1 MRGRFVSFVCFLTA
15 IVLPAFARAADHST
29 PNILLFLM
37 DDMGFGD
44 CRAYNPESKVAL
56 PRMEQLAAAGM
67 RFTNAHSP
75 SSVCAPSR
83 YGLMTGNYPW
93 RGRLPNGTWHFHQK
107 SQILPGQQPLGD
119 FLRMAGYETGFIG
132 KVHLGG
138 TAFSKTTGKP
148 IPFHYDYRDID
159 FSRKW
164 KDGPSDLGFDFSYSL
179 PQGIQGPPYI
189 AFRNG
194 LLDSDPAALKIWP
207 AGRHENS
214 EIPKEGFGT
223 SEWDSSLA
231 GEHLVR
237 AALGFLDHHFARAPA
252 DDRGKPFFLL
262 HCTESCHVP
271 HTPPAFLGGQPVS
284 GYAGDPH
291 LDMLHEADLQLGHL
305 LDRIEKAGE
314 LSNTLVILTSDN
326 GGLARGKPGDYRL
339 GHNSNAP
346 LKGSKATIWEGGH
359 RVPLIA
365 RWGDGTPAGST
376 IPPATTSAA
385 LVGLQDVF
393 ATLAE
398 IVGQQISEQA
408 ALDSQSFLPALLQK
422 PDQSCRKTL
431 LVQANDGDGWGQRLA
446 RAVYQG
452 PWKLVLTKDGQPQHL
467 FNLEDDLDETK
478 DLLSAPQNIPRV
490 HAMQT
495 EHERIASSRR
505 STPVKHLVKV
515 TPTRF
520 EKAATDRDGTIDADN
535 LFEPVRSYE
544 IAAKPMK
551 ATAVYKRLQNGWRVT
566 GKSPLTVPFAPAGGT
581 PWDLSGFHLAGLDVE
596 NQQPGVTTVLAKLN
610 NSKPL
615 GWGRHCVGQ
624 AIAVAGEPATVGFVF
639 PVTTPAYDGPA
650 VFNDQLGKPNGHR
663 HHWRQ
668 FFPEDVIGLTLE
680 IHSSTGTV
688 DLIVNDPFT
697 AWEATPQRER
707 DLQRL
712 PYLDRFGQVRAV
724 NWPGK
729 ATSEAA
735 LKKELRHELADAAKK
750 AKTVRASRYGGWLDG
765 PQVQATGRFR
775 TEKIEGRWWLVDPDG
790 HLFFSTGVCIAGT
803 DALTPITPQRL
814 QQNFFDW
821 LPDADDPHY
830 WLTPVKRGGKSYANF
845 PALNAA
851 AALGTNWQQTS
862 RDGIHNRMRCW
873 GMNTLGAWSDKKLQ
887 QDGQTPYTLLASIW
901 WQTGRKVPSP
911 FREDFVT
918 DLRKALARHA
928 WAKDDP
934 FCLGIFIGNE
944 FEWPDRFT
952 PMVLN
957 LPDADSTKQ
966 WVIKQLKQKYQNL
979 AALNAAWQTSL
990 PTWLAAVR
998 PGPKHQQ
1005 TAAAKDIEPL
1015 YHPYAREFFRK
1026 SKEAI
1031 EQVLPGTLFLG
1042 CRCHRGPNVLGR
1054 AAVGFA
1060 DVFSVNVYDS
1070 QVRSWQVPEDADIPV
1085 ISSEFHFGAVDR
1097 GVPSP
1102 GLSAVWDQNQRGLA
1116 YARYLAS
1123 ALAHPQFVGVH
1134 WFEWNDQ
1141 SAAGR
1146 RDRENHAVGFVD
1158 VTGRS
1163 SQPFVDIVSK
1173 VNTRKEQVRK
1183 AEPITIESSLVELL
1197 ATSTAHSPQTTAK
1210 KIHKPAESN
1219 ATPASDCKTRN
1230 PTSNATQRPPNLVV
1244 IMADDLGYA
1253 DVGFNGCP
1261 DIPTPNIDSVASG
1274 GVRFSSGYVAYPVC
1288 GPSRAAFITGR
1299 YGQRFGF
1306 ERNPLYKTDD
1316 PQMGLPRSETT
1327 IADSLSAVGYRCGI
1341 VGKWHLGAH
1350 ETLHPLARG
1359 FHDFFGHLG
1368 GGHRYFPEALTI
1380 RESTDAK
1387 DERQSYQTW
1396 ILQNHTPVQPRQYL
1410 TDEFSEAAVRFISDH
1425 ADQPFFLFLAY
1436 NAPHLPLEATE
1447 KYLQRFPQLTGKRK
1461 TYAAMVSAIDDGV
1474 GDVLAA
1480 LQMTD
1485 IDDDT
1490 LVFFL
1495 SDNGGP
1501 HLKNASR
1508 NTPLKGGKSD
1518 VWEGGYRVPFAARYP
1533 RAIPVGTTFDQPV
1546 SSLDIFATIAA
1557 LADAP
1562 LAADRPLDG
1571 VNLIPHIRG
1580 ETTAPPH
1587 DAIYVRKFDQ
1597 QRYAIRSGNDKLVIP
1612 TKTNRPQLFDLSAD
1626 IGEAKNLAWEK
1637 PDTVEQLQKRL
1648 ADWTSTLVEP
1658 AFLGLKMRKEAGKKK
1673 PAKPSTAR

>member
-1 MRGRFVSFVCFLTA
+1 MRTLVLSLTFFISLTA
-15 IVLPAFARAADHST
+15 ASADTLPSNQ

-37 DDMGFGD
+37 DDMGYGD
-44 CRAYNPESKVAL
+44 CRAYNPESKVGL
-56 PRMEQLAAAGM
+56 PRIEQLAAAGM

-75 SSVCAPSR
+75 SAVCAPSR
-83 YGLMTGNYPW
+83 YSLMTGNYPW

-119 FLRMAGYETGFIG
+119 FLQKAGYQTAFIG

-138 TAFSKTTGKP
+138 TVFSKTTGKP
-148 IPFHYDYRDID
+148 VPFNYDYRDID

-164 KDGPSDLGFDFSYSL
+164 KDGPADLGFNFSYSL

-194 LLDSDPAALKIWP
+194 LLDADPAGLKIWQ
-207 AGRHENS
+207 AGRHGNS
-214 EIPKEGFGT
+214 EIPAEGFGFT
-223 SEWDSSLA
+223 SWDSSLA

-237 AALGFLDHHFARAPA
+237 ESLGFLDRHFAQAQK
-252 DDRGKPFFLL
+252 DDGGKPFFLL

-271 HTPPAFLGGQPVS
+271 HTPPASLDGQPVKGS
-284 GYAGDPH
+284 AGDAH
-291 LDMLHEADLQLGHL
+291 LDMLHEANIQLGL
-305 LDRIEKAGE
+305 LIDRIESAGE
-314 LSNTLVILTSDN
+314 LSNTLIIFTSDN
-326 GGLARGKPGDYRL
+326 GGLARGKPGNHRH

-359 RVPLIA
+359 RVPLIT
-365 RWGDGTPAGST
+365 RWGDGTPAGSI
-376 IPPATTSAA
+376 IPPGTSSEV
-385 LVGLQDVF
+385 LVGLQDIF

-398 IVGQQISEQA
+398 ITGEQISEQA
-408 ALDSQSFLPALLQK
+408 ALDSQSFLPALLQE
-422 PDQSCRKTL
+422 PDLSCRETM
-431 LVQANDGDGWGQRLA
+431 LVQANDGDAQGQRLA

-467 FNLEDDLDETK
+467 FNLADDLDEK
-478 DLLSAPQNIPRV
+478 CDLVTDPQNASRV
-490 HAMQT
+490 QALQA
-495 EHERIASSRR
+495 EHVRIANSKR
-505 STPVKHLVKV
+505 STTVKKRV
-515 TPTRF
+515 
-520 EKAATDRDGTIDADN
+520 AATQTSFRKPSGVQPAPINAED
-535 LFEPVRSYE
+535 LFKPVRRYE
-544 IAAKPMK
+544 IVAKPMK
-551 ATAVYKRLQNGWRVT
+551 ATATYKRLRNGWRIT
-566 GKSPLTVPFAPAGGT
+566 GKSPLTVPFAPADGK
-581 PWDLSGFHLAGLDVE
+581 PWDISGFRLMGLEVE
-596 NQQPGVTTVLAKLN
+596 NQQPGVTTVLGKLN

-624 AIAVAGEPATVGFVF
+624 AVAVAGEQATVGFVF
-639 PVTTPAYDGPA
+639 PVTKPAYDGPA

-668 FFPEDVIGLTLE
+668 FFPEDVVGLMLE

-707 DLQRL
+707 DLQER
-712 PYLDRFGQVRAV
+712 PYLDHFGQVRAV

-729 ATSEAA
+729 ATTEAA
-735 LKKELRHELADAAKK
+735 LKKELRDELADAAEK
-750 AKTVRASRYGGWLDG
+750 AKTIRSSRYGGWLDG
-765 PQVQATGRFR
+765 PQLQATGRFR
-775 TEKIEGRWWLVDPDG
+775 TEKVDGRWWLVDPDG
-790 HLFFSTGVCIAGT
+790 RLFFSTGVCIAGT
-803 DALTPITPQRL
+803 EAFTPITWQRL
-814 QQNFFDW
+814 EQNFFAW
-821 LPDADDPHY
+821 LPESDDPHY
-830 WLTPVKRGGKSYANF
+830 WLTPVKRGGKSFANF

-851 AALGTNWQQTS
+851 AALGKNWQQTS
-862 RDGIHNRMRCW
+862 REGIHNRMRCW

-901 WQTGRKVPSP
+901 WQTGKKVPSP
-911 FREDFVT
+911 FRQDFVT
-918 DLRKALARHA
+918 DLCKAVAQHA

-934 FCLGIFIGNE
+934 FCLGVFIGNE

-952 PMVLN
+952 PMVLE
-957 LPDADSTKQ
+957 LPDDDSTKQ
-966 WVIKQLKQKYQNL
+966 WVIEQLKQKYKNL

-1005 TAAAKDIEPL
+1005 AAAAKDLEPL
-1015 YHPYAREFFRK
+1015 YLPYAREFFRK

-1070 QVRSWQVPEDADIPV
+1070 QVRSWQVPEDTDIPV

-1134 WFEWNDQ
+1134 WFEWIDQ

-1146 RDRENHAVGFVD
+1146 QDRENHAVGFVD

-1163 SQPFVDIVSK
+1163 YHPFVDIVSD
-1173 VNTRKEQVRK
+1173 VNGRNEQVR
-1183 AEPITIESSLVELL
+1183 ASAPTSIESALEKLI
-1197 ATSTAHSPQTTAK
+1197 APAGRTAK
-1210 KIHKPAESN
+1210 RPADTQTVAVAKQHN
-1219 ATPASDCKTRN
+1219 AKGTGPRK
-1230 PTSNATQRPPNLVV
+1230 PNLVV

-1253 DVGFNGCP
+1253 DVGFNGCT
-1261 DIPTPNIDSVASG
+1261 DIPTPHIDSIATG
-1274 GVRFSSGYVAYPVC
+1274 GVRFTSGYVAYPVC

-1327 IADSLSAVGYRCGI
+1327 IADSLYAVGYRCGV

-1350 ETLHPLARG
+1350 KTLHPLARG

-1380 RESTDAK
+1380 RESSDAK
-1387 DERQSYQTW
+1387 DEGQSYQTW

-1410 TDEFSEAAVRFISDH
+1410 TDEFSEAAVRFISEH

-1447 KYLQRFPQLTGKRK
+1447 QYLQRFPQLTGKRK
-1461 TYAAMVSAIDDGV
+1461 TYAAMVSAVDDGV

-1480 LQMTD
+1480 LRQAD

-1501 HLKNASR
+1501 HLKNASQ

-1533 RAIPVGTTFDQPV
+1533 RAIPAGTTFDQPV

-1557 LADAP
+1557 LTDAP

-1571 VNLIPHIRG
+1571 VNLIPHVRG
-1580 ETTAPPH
+1580 ETSTAPH
-1587 DAIYVRKFDQ
+1587 EAIFIRKFDQ
-1597 QRYAIRSGNDKLVIP
+1597 QRYAIRCGDHKLVIP
-1612 TKTNRPQLFDLSAD
+1612 AKTSRPQLFDLSAD

-1648 ADWTSTLVEP
+1648 NEWNSTLIEP
-1658 AFLGLKMRKEAGKKK
+1658 AFLGLKMKETSGKKK
-1673 PAKPSTAR
+1673 PAE

>member
-1 MRGRFVSFVCFLTA
+1 MSARFLSCVCFFTA
-15 IVLPAFARAADHST
+15 IVLPAFAVAADHST

-44 CRAYNPESKVAL
+44 CRAYNSESKVAL
-56 PRMEQLAAAGM
+56 PRIEQLAAAGM

-75 SSVCAPSR
+75 SAVCAPSR
-83 YGLMTGNYPW
+83 YSLMTGNYPW

-119 FLRMAGYETGFIG
+119 FLRMAGYQTGFIG
-132 KVHLGG
+132 KVHLSG
-138 TAFSKTTGKP
+138 TVFSKTTSKP

-189 AFRNG
+189 AFRDG
-194 LLDSDPAALKIWP
+194 LLDSEPAALKIWP
-207 AGRHENS
+207 AGRHRNS
-214 EIPKEGFGT
+214 EIPTEGFGT

-237 AALGFLDHHFARAPA
+237 EALGFLDRHFAQAHTG
-252 DDRGKPFFLL
+252 DSGKPFFLL

-271 HTPPAFLGGQPVS
+271 HTPPASLGGQPVS
-284 GYAGDPH
+284 GSAGDPH

-314 LSNTLVILTSDN
+314 LSNTLIIFTSDN

-398 IVGQQISEQA
+398 VVGQQISEQA
-408 ALDSQSFLPALLQK
+408 ALDSQSFLPALLLK
-422 PDQSCRKTL
+422 PDQRCRKTL

-446 RAVYQG
+446 QAVYQG
-452 PWKLVLTKDGQPQHL
+452 PWKLVLTKNGQPQHL
-467 FNLEDDLDETK
+467 FNLEDDLDETE
-478 DLLSAPQNIPRV
+478 DLLSTPQNASRV

-505 STPVKHLVKV
+505 STPVQHLVKV
-515 TPTRF
+515 TPTSF
-520 EKAATDRDGTIDADN
+520 KKAAAGRDGTIDAED

-544 IAAKPMK
+544 IVAKPIK
-551 ATAVYKRLQNGWRVT
+551 ATATYKRLQNGWRIT
-566 GKSPLTVPFAPAGGT
+566 GESPLTVPFETADGK
-581 PWDLSGFHLAGLDVE
+581 PWDLSGFRLMGLGVE

-624 AIAVAGEPATVGFVF
+624 AVAVSRAPVTVGFVF
-639 PVTTPAYDGPA
+639 PVTKPAYKGPA

-668 FFPEDVIGLTLE
+668 FFPADVVGLTLE
-680 IHSSTGTV
+680 IHSSTGSV
-688 DLIVNDPFT
+688 DLIVNDPFS

-707 DLQRL
+707 DLQGL

-729 ATSEAA
+729 TTAKAT
-735 LKKELRHELADAAKK
+735 LRKELRDELTNAAEK
-750 AKTVRASRYGGWLDG
+750 ANAIHSSRYGGWLDG
-765 PQVQATGRFR
+765 PQLQATGRFR
-775 TEKIEGRWWLVDPDG
+775 TEKVDGRWWLVDPDG
-790 HLFFSTGVCIAGT
+790 RLFFSTGVCLAGT
-803 DALTPITPQRL
+803 DAFTPITSKRL
-814 QQNFFDW
+814 EQNFFAW
-821 LPDADDPHY
+821 LPDSDDPHH
-830 WLTPVKRGGKSYANF
+830 WLTPVKRGGASYANF
-845 PALNAA
+845 AALNAA
-851 AALGTNWQQTS
+851 AALGKNWQQTS
-862 RDGIHNRMRCW
+862 REGIHNRMRCW
-873 GMNTLGAWSDKKLQ
+873 GLNTLGAWSDQKLQ

-901 WQTGRKVPSP
+901 WQTGKKVPSP
-911 FREDFVT
+911 FRKDFVA
-918 DLRKALARHA
+918 DLCKALTRHA
-928 WAKDDP
+928 WSKDDP
-934 FCLGIFIGNE
+934 YCLGVFIGNE

-952 PMVLN
+952 PMVLE
-957 LPDADSTKQ
+957 LPDDDSTKQ
-966 WVIKQLKQKYQNL
+966 WVIEQLKQKYQNL

-998 PGPKHQQ
+998 PGPKQQQ

-1015 YHPYAREFFRK
+1015 YHPYAQAFFRK

-1070 QVRSWQVPEDADIPV
+1070 QVRSRQIPKDADIPV

-1163 SQPFVDIVSK
+1163 SHPFVEIVSK
-1173 VNTRKEQVRK
+1173 VNTQKEQVRR
-1183 AEPITIESSLVELL
+1183 AEHTTIESALAELL
-1197 ATSTAHSPQTTAK
+1197 ATSTARPPQTDK
-1210 KIHKPAESN
+1210 KNRLPVQPVAIPARDKEIQNETSN
-1219 ATPASDCKTRN
+1219 ATP
-1230 PTSNATQRPPNLVV
+1230 RPPNLVV

-1253 DVGFNGCP
+1253 DVGFNGCT
-1261 DIPTPNIDSVASG
+1261 DIPTPHIDSIANQ

-1306 ERNPLYKTDD
+1306 ERNPQYKTDD
-1316 PQMGLPRSETT
+1316 PHMGLTRSETT
-1327 IADSLSAVGYRCGI
+1327 IADALSAVGYRCGV

-1350 ETLHPLARG
+1350 DTLHPLARG

-1368 GGHRYFPEALTI
+1368 GGHRYFPEDLTI
-1380 RESTDAK
+1380 RESADA
-1387 DERQSYQTW
+1387 DGEYESYRTW
-1396 ILQNHTPVQPRQYL
+1396 ILKNHTPVEPKQYL
-1410 TDEFSEAAVRFISDH
+1410 TDEFSEAAVDFINGH
-1425 ADQPFFLFLAY
+1425 ADQPFFLFLSY

-1447 KYLQRFPQLTGKRK
+1447 KYLQRFSQLTGKRK
-1461 TYAAMVSAIDDGV
+1461 TYAAMVSAVDDGV

-1480 LQMTD
+1480 LRQAD
-1485 IDDDT
+1485 VEEDT

-1501 HLKNASR
+1501 YLKNASQ

-1533 RAIPVGTTFDQPV
+1533 RAIPAGTAFDQPV

-1562 LAADRPLDG
+1562 VATERPLDG
-1571 VNLIPHIRG
+1571 VNLIPHVRG
-1580 ETTAPPH
+1580 EISTASH
-1587 DAIYVRKFDQ
+1587 RAIFIRKFDQ
-1597 QRYAIRSGNDKLVIP
+1597 QRYAIRCGDDKLVILN
-1612 TKTNRPQLFDLSAD
+1612 KTSRPQLFDLSAD
-1626 IGEAKNLAWEK
+1626 IGEAKNLAREK
-1637 PDTVEQLQKRL
+1637 PDTVQRLQNRL
-1648 ADWTSTLVEP
+1648 NEWTSTLIDP
-1658 AFLGLKMRKEAGKKK
+1658 AFLGFKMKHVNAGWMRRSAT
-1673 PAKPSTAR
+1673 P